1 MALRSVGVFCGSKVG
16 ARPEYAAAA
25 AELGM
30 LLAAQNIRL
39 VYGGGSS
46 GLMGVIA
53 DACLARGG
61 EVVGVMPR
69 LLVDREVAHRGLT
82 TLHIVETMHERKAL
96 MADLS
101 DAFVAM
107 PGGIGTFDELFEIVT
122 WRQIGFHAKPFLFL
136 NVAGYFDPLLALA
149 DHAVAEGFLGE
160 SHRAMLTSE
169 AEPARLLQVLRSVT
183 R

>member
-1 MALRSVGVFCGSKVG
+1 MAPRSVCVFCGSKTG
-16 ARPEYAAAA
+16 SRPEYAAAA
-25 AELGM
+25 GELGR
-30 LLAAQNIRL
+30 LLAMRGIRL

-53 DACLARGG
+53 DASLGAGG

-69 LLVDREVAHRGLT
+69 LLVNREVAHLGLT
-82 TLHIVETMHERKAL
+82 KLHIVETMHERKAL

-122 WRQIGFHAKPFLFL
+122 WRQIGFHSKPFAFL
-136 NVAGYFDPLLALA
+136 NVAGYYDPLLALA
-149 DHAVAEGFLGE
+149 DHAVTEGFLGPQ
-160 SHRAMLTSE
+160 HRAMLVSE
-169 AEPARLLQVLRSVT
+169 SDPARLLEKFSESRG
-183 R
+183 